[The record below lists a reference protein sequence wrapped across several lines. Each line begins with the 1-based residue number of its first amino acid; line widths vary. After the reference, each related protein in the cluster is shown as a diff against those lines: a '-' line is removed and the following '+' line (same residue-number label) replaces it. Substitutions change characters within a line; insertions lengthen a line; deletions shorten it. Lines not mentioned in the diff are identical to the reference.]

1 MNLNKISW
9 KWRNIILHTFE
20 CMSVLFKFYSKYFKI
35 CKTLPF
41 LCNWIYVLPKHGIH
55 CVSNIAFWKRK
66 WYYIWTRKDIKGLS
80 NKSAWKLP
88 KNIENMALL
97 CRKKIERRNIYNYI
111 FDIEL
116 VTFACPFLDCIL
128 PCFGVGTEKYFIN
141 WKLLNEI

>member
-1 MNLNKISW
+1 MNACPCSSNSTQSILKFAKRCLFYVTEYMYCQNMAFIVCLTLHFEKG
-9 KWRNIILHTFE
+9 NGIIYEHE
-20 CMSVLFKFYSKYFKI
+20 
-35 CKTLPF
+35 
-41 LCNWIYVLPKHGIH
+41 
-55 CVSNIAFWKRK
+55 
-66 WYYIWTRKDIKGLS
+66 KDIKGLS
-80 NKSAWKLP
+80 NESVWKLP

-141 WKLLNEI
+141 WKLLGET